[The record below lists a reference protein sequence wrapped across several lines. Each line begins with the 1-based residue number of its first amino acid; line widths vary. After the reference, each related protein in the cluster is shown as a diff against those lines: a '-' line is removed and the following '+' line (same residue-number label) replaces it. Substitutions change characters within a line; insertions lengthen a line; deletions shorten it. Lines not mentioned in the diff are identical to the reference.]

1 MFVVKIKAMIMS
13 AEKQIPRKKTRSE
26 ERNQTRQRLCRETEE
41 PNKLEKKRKIQ
52 VIMEIYKEGKSRL
65 FN

>member
-1 MFVVKIKAMIMS
+1 MQKSKYQGRKRGQKKEIKQD
-13 AEKQIPRKKTRSE
+13 KG
-26 ERNQTRQRLCRETEE
+26 RETEE